1 MKYAIEFN
9 EVWKKYKKGEKI
21 NSLRDAIPRFFSN
34 KNHDIELKEKEFWAL
49 KNVSFNI
56 DHGEV
61 VGIMGPN
68 GAGKSTVLKLLSKIM
83 NPNKGS
89 MKINGRLA
97 ALIEVTAGFHPDL
110 TGREN
115 VYLNGTILGMR
126 TKEIDKK
133 FDEIVEFSGVEEF
146 IDTPVKRYSSGM
158 YSRLGFS
165 VAAHMDPDI
174 LLVDEILSVGDIA
187 FQAKCA
193 SKIRD
198 LLSSGATVLLVSHQ
212 LNMIQ
217 SLCKR
222 LILLKDGEMV
232 KDGKVDEVIP
242 YYQNIVFKKN
252 EDDLRL
258 KMNAIDGRVRIDKES
273 LMEITQV
280 SISNGKESKLKV
292 NDPIEIQINYDTKVQ
307 LDNPVFLL
315 EIIRAD
321 GVLCC
326 SCSTNEDGINAGL
339 IEGKGLV
346 KVNIDK
352 MFLAPGIY
360 MAKISVWDKEMIHPY
375 IVHNRDVFR
384 IEYGNQQQTEGL
396 FLIKANWSIDR
407 KKQGINVKSLKSGK
421 AIS

>member
-1 MKYAIEFN
+1 MSYAIEFN
-9 EVWKKYKKGEKI
+9 EVWKKYRKGEKV
-21 NSLRDAIPRFFSN
+21 NSLRDAIPKLFSR
-34 KNHDIELKEKEFWAL
+34 KSSALELESREFWAL

-56 DHGEV
+56 EKGDV

-68 GAGKSTVLKLLSKIM
+68 GAGKSTILKLLSKIM

-126 TKEIDKK
+126 KKEIDSK
-133 FDEIVEFSGVEEF
+133 FDEIVEFSGVSEF

-193 SKIRD
+193 AKIRE
-198 LLSSGATVLLVSHQ
+198 LLYSGATVLLVSHQ

-222 LILLKDGEMV
+222 IVLLQDGQVV
-232 KDGKVDEVIP
+232 KDGKTDEVLP
-242 YYQNIVFKKN
+242 FYQNIVYKKS
-252 EDDLRL
+252 EDDLKH
-258 KMNAIDGRVRIDKES
+258 KMTSLDGRVRIDSKS
-273 LMEITQV
+273 LMDITDA
-280 SISNGKESKLKV
+280 SITNGKSTKIQS
-292 NDPIEIQINYDTKVQ
+292 NDPIVIEIDYETKEQ
-307 LDNPVFLL
+307 FEDPIFSI

-326 SCSTNEDGINAGL
+326 TATTKDEGIKVGTVH
-339 IEGKGLV
+339 GKGKV
-346 KVNIDK
+346 KVNIGTTL
-352 MFLAPGIY
+352 LAPGIY
-360 MAKISVWDKEMIHPY
+360 MAKISIWDKEMMHPY
-375 IVHNRDVFR
+375 IVRNRDVFR
-384 IEYGNQQQTEGL
+384 IEYGNKQTEGL
-396 FLIKANWSIDR
+396 FLVNADWSIN
-407 KKQGINVKSLKSGK
+407 KG
-421 AIS
+421 